1 MGDYFPEHL
10 RGRASRFKGVGK
22 TRKINSISVAI
33 ILMLAMSI
41 FFCAISENYAY
52 ADKSFD
58 GYSQFAS
65 FKPEYVESISE
76 LRDIDLNWE
85 NLMANDHCK
94 AIRADRTKKEEVAD
108 NEEKAPAMI
117 GARSI
122 KEVVNE
128 ELGIMSGLVGEKT
141 GFENNKE
148 ESFCGEQHERM
159 EKTENGLR
167 EGKMLELVAG
177 YPIEE
182 MLPYIAT
189 RSEKVAYYL
198 VAIAKKESDWGKH
211 SPLKY
216 GGTCYNYWG
225 YRGTYN
231 QTDSGY
237 SCFDSP
243 EQAIQQ
249 VGDRIEALL
258 DKMIDTPEE
267 MVVWKCGSTC
277 AGHDPQG
284 VLKWISDV
292 KLYYNKL
299 KT

>member
-1 MGDYFPEHL
+1 MGDYVLKYL
-10 RGRASRFKGVGK
+10 RTGVGRFKTVGRTGK
-22 TRKINSISVAI
+22 KNSIFIAI

-41 FFCAISENYAY
+41 FFCVFSEKYAY
-52 ADKSFD
+52 ANKSETD
-58 GYSQFAS
+58 YSHLAS

-76 LRDIDLNWE
+76 LRDIDLKWDELTTKEHCPLQRTSVVREEENELPKNEKSPEGETCSLEERVAE
-85 NLMANDHCK
+85 NLGVMNDWVTEK
-94 AIRADRTKKEEVAD
+94 SVSKD
-108 NEEKAPAMI
+108 NGLEYSCDNNHEK
-117 GARSI
+117 G
-122 KEVVNE
+122 K
-128 ELGIMSGLVGEKT
+128 KT
-141 GFENNKE
+141 GNN
-148 ESFCGEQHERM
+148 Q
-159 EKTENGLR
+159 R
-167 EGKMLELVAG
+167 EGKMLELVVG

-182 MLPYIAT
+182 MLPHIAA
-189 RSEKVAYYL
+189 RNEKVAYYL

-211 SPLKY
+211 SPRKN

-231 QTDSGY
+231 QTASGY

-243 EQAIQQ
+243 EQAIRQ

-267 MVVWKCGSTC
+267 MIVWKCGSTC

-299 KT
+299 QT

>member
-1 MGDYFPEHL
+1 MGDYFLKHL
-10 RGRASRFKGVGK
+10 RGRVSRFKGVGK
-22 TRKINSISVAI
+22 TRKKNSVSAAI

-41 FFCAISENYAY
+41 FFCVISENYAY
-52 ADKSFD
+52 ADKSVD
-58 GYSQFAS
+58 DYSQFAS

-85 NLMANDHCK
+85 NPMADDHCQASQVDK
-94 AIRADRTKKEEVAD
+94 TKKEEIMAK
-108 NEEKAPAMI
+108 EEKAPAI
-117 GARSI
+117 IDSRSI
-122 KEVVNE
+122 EEVVNE
-128 ELGIMSGLVGEKT
+128 ELGAMSGLLDEKSD
-141 GFENNKE
+141 FKNNKE
-148 ESFCGEQHERM
+148 ESFCGDQYERM
-159 EKTENGLR
+159 EKTENGQR

-182 MLPYIAT
+182 MLPYIAA
-189 RSEKVAYYL
+189 RGEKVAYYL